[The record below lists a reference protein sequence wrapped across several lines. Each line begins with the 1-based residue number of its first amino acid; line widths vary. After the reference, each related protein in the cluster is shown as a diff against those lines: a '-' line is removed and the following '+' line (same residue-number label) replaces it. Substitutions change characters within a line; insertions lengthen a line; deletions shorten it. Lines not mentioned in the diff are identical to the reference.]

1 MKTVMLVCAA
11 GMSTSLLVTKMRRA
25 ALAKGLDI
33 NIFAV
38 SATEIDDVLE
48 TRKVDCLLLGPQ
60 VKFRREEIAERLK
73 GENILLD
80 EIHIQHYGMMDGEKV
95 LDQAL
100 SLVGS

>member
-1 MKTVMLVCAA
+1 VKTVMLVCAA

-25 ALAKGLDI
+25 AQAKGLDI
-33 NIFAV
+33 SIFAV

-48 TRKVDCLLLGPQ
+48 TRKVDALLLGPQ
-60 VKFRREEIAERLK
+60 VKFRREEIEARLQ

-80 EIHIQHYGMMDGEKV
+80 EINIQHYGMMDGEKV
-95 LDQAL
+95 LHQAL